1 MERVQRTGENSS
13 LSLCLICWLSATVF
27 FAAGR
32 ALGVNE
38 GNLAGE
44 AGKASE
50 EEGTSAISKAGTSAR
65 FVLCLGLLM
74 KSM

>member
-1 MERVQRTGENSS
+1 MRTHP
-13 LSLCLICWLSATVF
+13 CLYVSFAGLVPVF